1 MNLIPTSS
9 TYFILLVTIALG
21 IMSGCSSKPTR
32 YYSLSAMSESKTPLS
47 PTIAQNVSLGIG
59 PIEIPDYA
67 NRPQIVTR
75 NGNHELVFEE
85 FHQRAEPL
93 DKNISRVLTNNLA
106 ALIGTQNITSYP
118 MARFEPTDYR
128 VSIDITKF
136 ETAKGGTTT
145 LEARWKILSSE
156 DKKRIIR
163 KNSSI
168 VKINDGD
175 DYEAIIAA
183 ESEALAALSEEIRD
197 AIFSLMNDDGV
208 ASIEES

>member
-1 MNLIPTSS
+1 MNKIPTSS
-9 TYFILLVTIALG
+9 MYFILLITIALVV
-21 IMSGCSSKPTR
+21 MSGCSSKPTR
-32 YYSLSAMSESKTPLS
+32 YYSLTAMSESKTPLS
-47 PTIAQNVSLGIG
+47 PSVAQNISLGIG

-75 NGNHELVFEE
+75 NGNHELVLEE

-93 DKNISRVLTNNLA
+93 DKNISRVLIDNLA
-106 ALIGTQNITSYP
+106 ALIGTQNIASYP

-128 VSIDITKF
+128 ISIDITKF
-136 ETAKGGTTT
+136 ETAKGGNTT
-145 LEARWKILSSE
+145 LEARWKILSSD

-168 VKINDGD
+168 VKINDGA
-175 DYEAIIAA
+175 DYEAIVAA

-197 AIFSLMNDDGV
+197 AIFNLVNNDSV
-208 ASIEES
+208 ASIDES